1 MLFLVVNSLFI
12 LFAILNINDPDWFLW
27 VPTYFLVAV
36 STVAYQKKLI
46 NKKAVNILMVYLL
59 FVFALSFFGYIEVLD
74 KNSDTMINMTEPN
87 REALGALLAVGWI
100 YWTSRGQQ

>member
-12 LFAILNINDPDWFLW
+12 LFAVLNINDPDWFLW
-27 VPTYFLVAV
+27 VPTYFLVAI

-46 NKKAVNILMVYLL
+46 NKKAMNILMVYLL
-59 FVFALSFFGYIEVLD
+59 LVFALSFFGYVEVLD

-87 REALGALLAVGWI
+87 REAIGALLAASWV
-100 YWTSRGQQ
+100 YWTSRRQQ

>member
-1 MLFLVVNSLFI
+1 MFFLVVNSLFI

-27 VPTYFLVAV
+27 VPTYFLVAA

-46 NKKAVNILMVYLL
+46 DKKALNILMVCLL
-59 FVFALSFFGYIEVLD
+59 FVFAFSFFGFIEVLD
-74 KNSDTMINMTEPN
+74 KNSDTMIRMKEPN

-100 YWTSRGQQ
+100 YWTSRER

>member
-12 LFAILNINDPDWFLW
+12 LFAVLNINDPDWFLW

-46 NKKAVNILMVYLL
+46 NKKAMNILMVYLL
-59 FVFALSFFGYIEVLD
+59 LVFALSFFGYVEVLD

-87 REALGALLAVGWI
+87 REAVGALLAASWV
-100 YWTSRGQQ
+100 YWTSRRQQ

>member
-12 LFAILNINDPDWFLW
+12 LFAVLNINDPDWFLW
-27 VPTYFLVAV
+27 VPTYFLVAA

-59 FVFALSFFGYIEVLD
+59 FVFALSFFGVIEILD
-74 KNSDTMINMTEPN
+74 KKSDTMINMKESN
-87 REALGALLAVGWI
+87 REAFGALLAMVWI
-100 YWTSRGQQ
+100 YWTSRRQ

>member
-12 LFAILNINDPDWFLW
+12 LFAVLNINDPDWFLW

-46 NKKAVNILMVYLL
+46 NKKAMNILMVYLL
-59 FVFALSFFGYIEVLD
+59 LVFALSFFGYVEVLD

-87 REALGALLAVGWI
+87 REAIGALLAASWV
-100 YWTSRGQQ
+100 YWTSRRQQ

>member
-27 VPTYFLVAV
+27 VPTYFLVAA
-36 STVAYQKKLI
+36 STVGYQKKLI
-46 NKKAVNILMVYLL
+46 NKKAMNILMVYLL
-59 FVFALSFFGYIEVLD
+59 LVFALSFFGYIEVLD

-87 REALGALLAVGWI
+87 REAIGALLAASWV
-100 YWTSRGQQ
+100 YWTSRRQQ

>member
-27 VPTYFLVAV
+27 VPTYFLVAA

-46 NKKAVNILMVYLL
+46 NKKAVNVLMVYLL

-87 REALGALLAVGWI
+87 REEFGALLAAVWI
-100 YWTSRGQQ
+100 YWTSRRQ